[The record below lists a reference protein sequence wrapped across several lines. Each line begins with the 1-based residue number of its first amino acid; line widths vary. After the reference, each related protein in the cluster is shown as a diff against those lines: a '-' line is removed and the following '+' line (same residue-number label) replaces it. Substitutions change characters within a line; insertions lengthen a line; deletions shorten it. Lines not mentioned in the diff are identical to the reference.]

1 MNKKNFFIFFL
12 ILFLS
17 GCGFKAYNKL
27 DLIKFNIT
35 EIETSGDKRVNY
47 KLKNSILENLKKD
60 NNNNNY
66 KLSITSSKNRSIK
79 EKNINNQVT
88 KYEINIIVKVQLF
101 NNINE
106 NILKFQLSEKNVF
119 NATKQHSKL
128 INEEKRVVEQIT
140 EIISEKIIDA
150 LIEKTND
157 I

>member
-1 MNKKNFFIFFL
+1 MNKKNFLIFFL

-35 EIETSGDKRVNY
+35 EIETSGDKRINY
-47 KLKNSILENLKKD
+47 KLRNTILENLKKKD
-60 NNNNNY
+60 KNNNY
-66 KLSITSSKNRSIK
+66 KLSIISIKNRSIK

-88 KYEINIIVKVQLF
+88 KYEINIIIKVTLL
-101 NNINE
+101 NDRNE
-106 NILKFQLSEKNVF
+106 NILKFQLSEKNAF
-119 NATKQHSKL
+119 NSTKQHSKL
-128 INEEKRVVEQIT
+128 ISEEKRVVEQIT
-140 EIISEKIIDA
+140 KILSEKIIDI